1 MDLREENTERQIVLR
16 NLIYG
21 TRAAKPKDDV
31 LEDGAVVLEEEEYTR
46 NLEAIIRRDYFPS
59 LAKLEACEDYEA
71 RKSRG
76 EDVRVPT
83 ILVKDTPL
91 VNAKE
96 APIETQAMR
105 ESEIDVRSM
114 TLDEYLHKYT
124 SEDNRSFEKLFEKQ
138 KEEERKKY
146 AWMESQAKAANVR
159 VLALQQA
166 NVDAVKSIEWDR
178 EKHMKPD
185 AQFALCE
192 AKSCL
197 FFGPKVC
204 WPFTVGHSS
213 KCCGKA
219 AVADGRRYRS
229 AT

>member
-1 MDLREENTERQIVLR
+1 MDLRKESTERLIVLR
-16 NLIYG
+16 DLIYG
-21 TRAAKPKDDV
+21 TQIAKPKDNA
-31 LEDGAVVLEEEEYTR
+31 LNDGAIVLEEEEYTR

-59 LAKLEACEDYEA
+59 LAKLEAYKDYEA

-76 EDVRVPT
+76 EDVRIPT
-83 ILVKDTPL
+83 ILVKRTPL
-91 VNAKE
+91 ANAKE
-96 APIETQAMR
+96 VPVETQSAR
-105 ESEIDVRSM
+105 ESEIDVSNM

-146 AWMESQAKAANVR
+146 AWMEKQAESANAR

-166 NVDAVKSIEWDR
+166 NASAVKSIEWDR

-192 AKSCL
+192 AKSSL
-197 FFGPKVC
+197 FFGPKV
-204 WPFTVGHSS
+204 
-213 KCCGKA
+213 
-219 AVADGRRYRS
+219 
-229 AT
+229 